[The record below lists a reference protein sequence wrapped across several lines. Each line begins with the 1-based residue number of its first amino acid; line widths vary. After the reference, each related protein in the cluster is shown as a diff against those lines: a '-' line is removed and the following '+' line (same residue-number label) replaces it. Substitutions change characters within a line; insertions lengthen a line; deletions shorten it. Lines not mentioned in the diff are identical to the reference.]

1 MTESPPVKIEMES
14 DPRYLGCIR
23 ELILHAARQM
33 GFVDQQAAQAAM
45 AVDEALA
52 NVIKHGYGERPD
64 GKIWLSVTPLGD
76 DAVLGTGLRIVIE
89 DEARQVDPTCIK
101 GRDLSD
107 IRPGGLGV
115 HIIRE
120 VMDEVRYE
128 KRQGAGM
135 RLTLVKLA
143 NGRAAR
149 SAKSA

>member
-1 MTESPPVKIEMES
+1 MTESPPVRIEMVS

-23 ELILHAARQM
+23 ELVLHAARQL
-33 GFVDQQAAQAAM
+33 GFQEKAAGQVAM
-45 AVDEALA
+45 AADEALA

-64 GKIWLSVTPLGD
+64 GKIWMSLTPLGD
-76 DAVLGTGLRIVIE
+76 DPALGSGLKIVIE
-89 DEARQVDPTCIK
+89 DEARQVDPSCIK

-120 VMDEVRYE
+120 VMDEAKYE
-128 KRQGAGM
+128 QRQGVGM
-135 RLTLVKLA
+135 RLTLVKWT